1 MAKIQQ
7 PKKQDDVSIQ
17 DLYKAVL
24 GLTKKLDKIVD
35 NDSTKSNSLKY
46 IQEQKANTE
55 AINKLT
61 KKIDSFET
69 KTNKTSTP
77 RNEAKTFDLENKRLA
92 AEKKKQD
99 IRLKEEKARRDK
111 ELFELKKK
119 RELELAKHD
128 AEIHQR
134 EIKERYGNRYKDTTA
149 YRVGADIA
157 SQKSNMASALT
168 VSALTGGL
176 VNPVIAEVLGL
187 DKLVTS
193 TAKFAGR
200 TVGNGIASIGSGVK
214 KTAMGTLNAISGLG
228 TGALDGLNQMR
239 LGIGKAADNRIKARH
254 TRAAEGI
261 TAETS
266 DNAVALDK
274 AQNDPI
280 VKNQQTLLG
289 WLRNRFGDKASDPE
303 KQEEKKESLF
313 DKILSIFGG
322 LSGIAK
328 GLGFAALPMLIKHLW
343 PDFVKKVDEKFKNF
357 LADKGLSESTIE
369 GVDQLVK
376 DALPGAL
383 FGLASGGFKGA
394 IIGAGLTLA
403 GNYLK
408 RKWDEWHG
416 NAENETTP
424 KTVGPIPLN
433 YVEAAIAGA
442 TIGSLAGF
450 KGTII
455 GALIGIAGQGLWDL
469 GNKFGEWTAGA
480 INWLTEAGASPMTAV
495 LTTLGI
501 GGAGVAAITKAVH
514 SLPNIIKGF
523 GKSITNAGSA
533 ITNGIKNKITANLG
547 AVSKGLKSLGSA
559 ALKLGAG
566 LAAFEIG
573 RFIGKKLGLDDE
585 NTYLGKKVAKAGE
598 SVGDKVYSWYKKW
611 KGNDKNDLSKLS
623 PEELNK
629 IRAAHGIKTD
639 DSIIKPTGKETF
651 DISVDKGKYF
661 YNGKDV
667 SSENLHNLIQQEW
680 NNWQMMEGAYK
691 WNDKDYAKFE
701 EQYGKDF
708 ADEMYKEHLED
719 AYNEQVKDLIRKS
732 AKRGEAGAG
741 GYGSIGQLSQ
751 TNDKVNMIHG
761 RQAVGLKDLSLRGS
775 VVSSNSIPYIAEGNK
790 ESLQNLDRLLNEWG
804 YEIVYTS
811 AMGGHRPGTG
821 HWKGNKIDLQLKKN
835 GRPAHLTPA
844 QLNVLRKAG
853 YWGPGTG
860 ALGWEPV
867 SGQVGGGHYD
877 LYVANGSSSG
887 TALASAGNLRLD
899 TQDMPTTAE
908 NQYVAMNNMNETTMA
923 SVEANANSSG
933 GIMDMLGSIGN
944 SIDNGFNSMSSSSND
959 GMSAVGGAIGGGMPN
974 IAMNIPNTNGGAGSS
989 TGNVY
994 AFGDVAK
1001 TPILYTL

>member
-1 MAKIQQ
+1 MPTIKQ

-35 NDSTKSNSLKY
+35 NNTTGSNSLKY

-61 KKIDSFET
+61 KKFESFA
-69 KTNKTSTP
+69 KDGKVADVK
-77 RNEAKTFDLENKRLA
+77 NEKKALDAENKRLA
-92 AEKKKQD
+92 VEKKKQD
-99 IRLKEEKARRDK
+99 IRLKEEKAKQQK

-149 YRVGADIA
+149 YKVGADIA
-157 SQKSNMASALT
+157 GQKRNMASALT

-193 TAKFAGR
+193 TVKFAGR

-239 LGIGKAADNRIKARH
+239 LAIGKAADNRIKARH

-280 VKNQQTLLG
+280 VKNQQTLFG

-394 IIGAGLTLA
+394 LIGAGLTLA

-533 ITNGIKNKITANLG
+533 ITNGIKNKITANLD

-566 LAAFEIG
+566 LTAFEIG
-573 RFIGKKLGLDDE
+573 RFIGKKLGLDDK
-585 NTYLGKKVAKAGE
+585 NTYLGKKVAKTGE
-598 SVGDKVYSWYKKW
+598 WAGDKAYAVYKWW
-611 KGNDKNDLSKLS
+611 KG
-623 PEELNK
+623 
-629 IRAAHGIKTD
+629 D
-639 DSIIKPTGKETF
+639 DGLL
-651 DISVDKGKYF
+651 KG
-661 YNGKDV
+661 
-667 SSENLHNLIQQEW
+667 ENLKKAQEKLTAIQAKQSVPQTSILKDIGYTPISKNLEYTPINIDETQIKSE
-680 NNWQMMEGAYK
+680 EG
-691 WNDKDYAKFE
+691 N
-701 EQYGKDF
+701 
-708 ADEMYKEHLED
+708 
-719 AYNEQVKDLIRKS
+719 
-732 AKRGEAGAG
+732 G
-741 GYGSIGQLSQ
+741 GYGTVGQLSQ
-751 TNDKVNMIHG
+751 TNNETNVLHG
-761 RQAVGLKDLSLRGS
+761 RQVVGLKDLSLSGS
-775 VVSSNSIPYIAEGNK
+775 VVSSNSKPYIAEGNK

-804 YEIVYTS
+804 YEVVYTS

-821 HWKGNKIDLQLKKN
+821 HWKGNKVDLQLKKN

-844 QLNVLRKAG
+844 QLNALRKAG

-923 SVEANANSSG
+923 SAEANANSSG

-944 SIDNGFNSMSSSSND
+944 SIDSGFNSMSSSSND